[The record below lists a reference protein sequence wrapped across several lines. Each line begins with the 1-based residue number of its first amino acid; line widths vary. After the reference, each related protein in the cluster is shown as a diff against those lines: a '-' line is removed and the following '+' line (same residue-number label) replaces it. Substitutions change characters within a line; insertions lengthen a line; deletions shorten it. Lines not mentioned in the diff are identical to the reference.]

1 MNTINN
7 AQSPNFGMAL
17 KIKPEA
23 KESLLKASKETLDSL
38 KDAGNCLKDT
48 KQYDLVVDKG
58 PSYYIY
64 DRNTGSYYDHV
75 HSYITPLNAGEKDD
89 TLKLTLDNA
98 QGYITKEL
106 EIPKVNYNLD
116 VWLDSINMAPSE
128 LDSKLSAIKA
138 LETSNEYLAKKAAA
152 ENAKKAEQENFVNEL
167 FTEFGVDA

>member
-7 AQSPNFGMAL
+7 TQSPNFGMAL

-38 KDAGNCLKDT
+38 KDAGNRLKDT

-58 PSYYIY
+58 PSYHIY

-75 HSYITPLNAGEKDD
+75 HSSITPMNAGEKDD
-89 TLKLTLDNA
+89 TLKLTLSNA
-98 QGYITKEL
+98 KDYMRKNLEFSGGEREAAFYLRNINDATSNLSTKL
-106 EIPKVNYNLD
+106 E
-116 VWLDSINMAPSE
+116 
-128 LDSKLSAIKA
+128 AIEA

-152 ENAKKAEQENFVNEL
+152 ENAKKTEQEDAVNEL
-167 FTEFGVDA
+167 ITKFGVDA